1 MQILIIEDEQ
11 RLADTIQ
18 KGLRNHGFI
27 VDVAYTGNDGLR
39 KLVNRYDAII
49 VDLMLPEIDGL
60 EIIRRLRDKKNQT
73 PVLILTAKDSVIDKI
88 TGLELGA
95 DDYLTKPF
103 DFDELVARL
112 HALIRRST
120 ESDPILHI
128 DTLTL
133 NPKTKQVQRS
143 EKIISLSSTEYR
155 LLEYMLYHKNQVLDE
170 SKLLEHAWDHAY
182 NGLSNIVSVYIRY
195 LRNKIDKPFPKEKKL
210 IHTIRGQGYILTDT
224 K

>member
-18 KGLRNHGFI
+18 KGLRNHGFM
-27 VDVAYTGNDGLR
+27 VDVAYTGRDGLK
-39 KLVNRYDAII
+39 KLVNRYDALI
-49 VDLMLPEIDGL
+49 VDMMLPEIDGL
-60 EIIRRLRDKKNQT
+60 EIIKQIRNKKNQT
-73 PVLILTAKDSVIDKI
+73 PVLILTAKDSVSDKI
-88 TGLELGA
+88 TGLEFGA

-112 HALIRRST
+112 YALIRRST
-120 ESDPILHI
+120 ESDPILQI

-133 NPKTKQVQRS
+133 NQKTKQVRRL
-143 EKIISLSSTEYR
+143 EKIISLSLTEYR
-155 LLEYMLYHKNQVLDE
+155 LLEYMLYHKNQILDE
-170 SKLLEHAWDHAY
+170 SNLLEHVWDHEY
-182 NGLSNIVSVYIRY
+182 DGMSNIVSVYIRY